1 MFYFGAGRANK
12 GKSSSFAGGSFW
24 KIFKNSFSI
33 ISIILEGS
41 LMLERIRSTILRRRK
56 INLKDFEIFGQ
67 LHFLNKR
74 WSIVQIAWAI
84 KTPRVS
90 HAKTSMELNPPLSSS
105 PWMMGS
111 TWIFGSMSGWK
122 LIVGPIQVHGGHCT
136 WTPDISSL
144 EIVWKFWGVFSVWI
158 WIGGGF
164 GPGVKWCLAL
174 KYKLL
179 KSLLFIWKNIL
190 NSHFEM
196 NHCRRKFEKDLEGM
210 LLFFKSWCMRK
221 SNVLGTSK
229 SFWI

>member
-1 MFYFGAGRANK
+1 
-12 GKSSSFAGGSFW
+12 
-24 KIFKNSFSI
+24 
-33 ISIILEGS
+33 
-41 LMLERIRSTILRRRK
+41 MLERIRSIILRRRK

-67 LHFLNKR
+67 LHFLKKR

-90 HAKTSMELNPPLSSS
+90 QAKTSMELSPPLSSS
-105 PWMMGS
+105 PWMTGS

-144 EIVWKFWGVFSVWI
+144 EIVWNFWGVSSVWI
-158 WIGGGF
+158 WIGGGL

-179 KSLLFIWKNIL
+179 KSLLLIWKNIL

-196 NHCRRKFEKDLEGM
+196 NHCRRKFEIDLEGM
-210 LLFFKSWCMRK
+210 LLFF
-221 SNVLGTSK
+221 
-229 SFWI
+229 

>member
-67 LHFLNKR
+67 LHFLKKR

-90 HAKTSMELNPPLSSS
+90 QAKTSMELSPPLSSS
-105 PWMMGS
+105 PWMTGS

-144 EIVWKFWGVFSVWI
+144 EIVWNFWGVSSVWI
-158 WIGGGF
+158 WIGGGL

-179 KSLLFIWKNIL
+179 KSLLLIWKNIL

-196 NHCRRKFEKDLEGM
+196 NHCRRKFEIDLEGM
-210 LLFFKSWCMRK
+210 LLFF
-221 SNVLGTSK
+221 
-229 SFWI
+229 

>member
-1 MFYFGAGRANK
+1 
-12 GKSSSFAGGSFW
+12 
-24 KIFKNSFSI
+24 
-33 ISIILEGS
+33 
-41 LMLERIRSTILRRRK
+41 MLERISSTILRRRK

-67 LHFLNKR
+67 LHFLKKR

-90 HAKTSMELNPPLSSS
+90 QAKTSMELSPPLSSS
-105 PWMMGS
+105 PWMTGS

-196 NHCRRKFEKDLEGM
+196 NHLKGRFGRNVIVFLRVDARENQMFWAPQKFFEFNFNNGSFLYVSSIY
-210 LLFFKSWCMRK
+210 FF
-221 SNVLGTSK
+221 N
-229 SFWI
+229 